1 MRKRDGF
8 TPLEIGIP
16 NRERGKFLRKESLGL
31 TGPVRRNFS
40 HGAGFTLIELL
51 VVIAIIALLMAILI
65 PTLQRIKKQA
75 KVVACQSNLHQWGLM
90 FSMYMANNDGR
101 FFMPAHGDTWIG
113 PMKPYY
119 RDCKDSL
126 FLCPMATKHYTED
139 LKQLPPDTVLDSVT
153 KKRFWAWKYIGGGTK
168 FHAWLL
174 LEPKL
179 FCSYGLND
187 WVMDYWSTPSGV
199 DSLWR
204 TKHSSNVPVFL
215 DCVWRGAR
223 PHYLDPPL
231 IEEDYPPK
239 TPLGSDEKYSA
250 MQYFCIDRHNGAIN
264 SLFMDSS
271 VRKAGLKEMWT
282 LKWHRYFNTSGPW
295 TKAGCV
301 KTEDWPKWMRKFKDY

>member
-1 MRKRDGF
+1 MRTTHSGLVRYSAMRKRD
-8 TPLEIGIP
+8 
-16 NRERGKFLRKESLGL
+16 
-31 TGPVRRNFS
+31 
-40 HGAGFTLIELL
+40 GFTLIELL
-51 VVIAIIALLMAILI
+51 VVIAIITLLMAIFI

-75 KVVACQSNLHQWGLM
+75 KVITCRSNLHQWDLM
-90 FSMYMANNDGR
+90 FSMYMANNEGM

-113 PMKPYY
+113 PLEPYY

-126 FLCPMATKHYTED
+126 FLCPMATKHYTEG
-139 LKQLPPDTVLDSVT
+139 LEQIPPDTVLDTVI

-187 WVMDYWSTPSGV
+187 WVMDYWSTPSSV
-199 DSLWR
+199 DSPWR

-223 PHYLDPPL
+223 PHYLDPPPVD
-231 IEEDYPPK
+231 EGYPPK
-239 TPLGSDEKYSA
+239 IPLGSDEKYSA
-250 MQYFCIDRHNGAIN
+250 MQYFCIDRHNGGIN

-271 VRKAGLKEMWT
+271 VRKVGLKELWT

-295 TKAGCV
+295 TKAGYV
-301 KTEDWPKWMRKFKDY
+301 EPQDWPQWMRRFKDY